1 MLTGLL
7 TSAAPSPGQGC
18 THRPGTCS
26 PLALRLPG
34 LLTSA
39 VPSPGQG
46 FTPPPGNVLPA
57 GAALT
62 GATDQC
68 RTVARARV
76 YPTAGNL
83 PLALRL
89 PGLLT
94 SAVSSPG
101 QGVCPAA
108 RELPTGAAL
117 TGATDQCRIVARA
130 RVYPP
135 PETSRWRCAY
145 RGY

>member
-18 THRPGTCS
+18 TPPPGNVL

-46 FTPPPGNVLPA
+46 L
-57 GAALT
+57 
-62 GATDQC
+62 
-68 RTVARARV
+68 
-76 YPTAGNL
+76 PTAGNVL
-83 PLALRL
+83 
-89 PGLLT
+89 
-94 SAVSSPG
+94 
-101 QGVCPAA
+101 
-108 RELPTGAAL
+108 
-117 TGATDQCRIVARA
+117 
-130 RVYPP
+130 
-135 PETSRWRCAY
+135 RWRCAY